1 MRRLACTLTVLL
13 ALASCGGGEGGE
25 STTSTEP
32 AGGAAE
38 FDAARAFAD
47 LKAQV
52 RLGPRPS
59 RSPAQREAADLI
71 AKGLA
76 DAGATEITTQHPW
89 ENVLGTI
96 PGSGEGTVVVG
107 AHYDTKDAIPGFVG
121 ANDGASG
128 VAVMLEL
135 ARSLP
140 KPMPGPSIQF
150 VAFDAEEARGDRDF
164 LEDGARGS
172 EQYVKYAKAGGEQGS
187 LPLAQIH
194 AMVLFDMIG
203 DCDLQI
209 PRELSS
215 DEQLYGAFADAATEH
230 TGGPEP
236 FKGTFGGV
244 VDDHTAFV
252 SAGVPS
258 LDLIDFDYGPGIA
271 PGRWWHTPQDTLDK
285 VCPES
290 LNAVGEAALRAIP
303 RIR

>member
-1 MRRLACTLTVLL
+1 MRGWACTFAALL
-13 ALASCGGGEGGE
+13 ALAGCGGGEDE
-25 STTSTEP
+25 SSGAETDTTGTFN
-32 AGGAAE
+32 A
-38 FDAARAFAD
+38 DRAFAD

-52 RLGPRPS
+52 KLGPRPS
-59 RSPAQREAADLI
+59 GSAAADRTADLI
-71 AKGLA
+71 GDRLA
-76 DAGATEITTQHPW
+76 AAGATDVMVQRPW
-89 ENVLGTI
+89 SNVLATM
-96 PGSGEGTVVVG
+96 PGSGEGTVIVA

-128 VAVMLEL
+128 IAVMLEL

-140 KPMPGPSIQF
+140 NPMPGPSVQF

-164 LEDGARGS
+164 LDDGARGS
-172 EQYVKYAKAGGEQGS
+172 EQYVKYAKAGGEQGAV
-187 LPLAQIH
+187 PLEEIH
-194 AMVLFDMIG
+194 AMVLFDMVG

-215 DEQLYGAFADAATEH
+215 DEQLYGAFADAATEL

-258 LDLIDFDYGPGIA
+258 VDLIDFEYGPGIA

-290 LNAVGEAALRAIP
+290 LNAVGEPALRAIA